1 MRNAYIGL
9 VALSLTAC
17 ASSGISPSAQHLESW
32 TDYRAAVMQQRDTN
46 ALTTLQAQ
54 EKIQTKYREMY
65 GRDPSMEGAFAYGT
79 TLYRYADAGALP
91 VAEADALVLAHEDEI
106 FARRRAREEFHEWME
121 SRFPPQPSD

>member
-9 VALSLTAC
+9 VALSLAAC
-17 ASSGISPSAQHLESW
+17 ASSGIAPSAQHQESW
-32 TDYRAAVMQQRDTN
+32 TDYRAAVLQQRDTG

-54 EKIQTKYREMY
+54 EKIEARYREMY

-79 TLYRYADAGALP
+79 TLYRYADAGTLP
-91 VAEADALVLAHEDEI
+91 VAQADALVLAHEDEI

-121 SRFPPQPSD
+121 SRFPSEPSD